1 MASEDRASE
10 ERAAEERASD
20 ELATSQVMEDP
31 EARSA
36 RLAGAAFWATFVLTA
51 LGLLL
56 SVNQVFNLGLGGFR
70 PISTAYYYLMIGIF
84 GAVGFLAFPARKPAR
99 GPAPWYD
106 WVCGATLLG
115 LMLWIATRAQA
126 IIDAGWNTTGP
137 LGAKIVAGI
146 VVALVLEGLRRTGE
160 MILFVFCL
168 IFASFPLYAGYMPGF
183 LWGVQ
188 LDLGQALNEHV
199 YGLESLIGI
208 PMQVVSDTLI
218 GFLVFGVVLAS
229 TGGGTFFMDF
239 ASALL
244 GTTRGG
250 PAKVAIISSG
260 FFGMLSGSPTSNV
273 LTTGTL
279 TIPTMKRCGYPAAY
293 AGAVEACASTGGAL
307 MPPVMGA
314 AAFIMANFLN
324 VPYAEVVVAA
334 FLPAILY
341 FFALFMQTDV
351 YAARNG
357 LRGVGAEEVP
367 PLMKTL
373 IGGWYYIGALVVLT
387 YLLLAWRLEGEAPYW
402 VSLFLVLVALVRARR
417 LGFTPRYFAGLL
429 VDVGQTIAQ
438 IFGLIAGI
446 GLIIGALSI
455 TGVANSFS
463 RELVQYAGNN
473 VALLLATGAITS
485 FILGMGMT
493 ASACYIFLA
502 IVLAPALI
510 STGLDPMAVHLYVFY
525 WGLVS
530 FITPPV
536 ALAAIAAASIAKAD
550 AIQVGMRAI
559 RIGCLLFL
567 LPVLFVLQ
575 PALILKGPIIQV
587 LQVATTAVVAVVLL
601 AAAFEGYIYW
611 VGRLPVW
618 SRLIV
623 GIGGL
628 LMLVPEAATDLIGF
642 AICMAVL
649 VLTKI
654 VSRAPA
660 PGGS

>member
-1 MASEDRASE
+1 MSMSTDDAQPA
-10 ERAAEERASD
+10 
-20 ELATSQVMEDP
+20 QPVMEDP

-36 RLAGAAFWATFVLTA
+36 RLEGAAFWATFVLTTI
-51 LGLLL
+51 GLLL
-56 SVNQVFNLGLGGFR
+56 SINQVFNLGLGGFR
-70 PISTAYYYLMIGIF
+70 PISTAYYYLLIGLF
-84 GAVGFLAFPARKPAR
+84 GAVGFLAFPARKGRR
-99 GPAPWYD
+99 GSVPWYD
-106 WVCGATLLG
+106 WIFAAAILG
-115 LMLWIATRAQA
+115 LTIWIATRAQA

-137 LGAKIVAGI
+137 LHATIVAGF

-160 MILFVFCL
+160 MVLFVFCL

-188 LDLGQALNEHV
+188 LDLGQALNEHI

-208 PMQVVSDTLI
+208 PMQVVADTLI
-218 GFLVFGVVLAS
+218 GFLVFGVVLS
-229 TGGGTFFMDF
+229 TTGGGAFFMDF
-239 ASALL
+239 ASAML
-244 GTTRGG
+244 GTSRGG

-279 TIPTMKRCGYPAAY
+279 TIPTMKRCGYPPTYAA
-293 AGAVEACASTGGAL
+293 AVEACASTGGAL

-334 FLPAILY
+334 FLPAILFY
-341 FFALFMQTDV
+341 FALFIQTDF
-351 YAARNG
+351 YAGRNG
-357 LRGVGAEEVP
+357 LRGVGADEVP
-367 PLMKTL
+367 PLWATL
-373 IGGWYYIGALVVLT
+373 MSGWYYIAAIVGLT
-387 YLLLAWRLEGEAPYW
+387 VLLLAWRLEGEAPFW
-402 VSLFLVLVALVRARR
+402 ISLFLVAVAILRARQI
-417 LGFTPRYFAGLL
+417 GFTPYRFAGLV
-429 VDVGQTIAQ
+429 VDIGQSIAQ
-438 IFGLIAGI
+438 IIGLIAGI

-473 VALLLATGAITS
+473 VALLLATGALTS

-550 AIQVGMRAI
+550 AMAVGFKAI

-575 PALILKGPIIQV
+575 PALILKGPLLQV
-587 LQVATTAVVAVVLL
+587 LQVSATAIAAVVLL
-601 AAAFEGYIYW
+601 AASFEGYFYRI
-611 VGRLPVW
+611 GNLAVW
-618 SRLIV
+618 ARIPL

-628 LMLVPEAATDLIGF
+628 LMLIPESITDLVGFVIG
-642 AICMAVL
+642 ALALAVSYAMAKRKAVP
-649 VLTKI
+649 T
-654 VSRAPA
+654 
-660 PGGS
+660 G

>member
-1 MASEDRASE
+1 MSMATDDAQSA
-10 ERAAEERASD
+10 
-20 ELATSQVMEDP
+20 QPVMEDP

-36 RLAGAAFWATFVLTA
+36 RLEGAAFWATFVLTTAGLA
-51 LGLLL
+51 L
-56 SVNQVFNLGLGGFR
+56 SINQIFNLGLGGFR
-70 PISTAYYYLMIGIF
+70 PISTAYYYLMIGLF
-84 GAVGFLAFPARKPAR
+84 GAVGFLAFPAWKGRR
-99 GPAPWYD
+99 GSVPWYD
-106 WVCGATLLG
+106 WIFAAAILG
-115 LMLWIATRAQA
+115 LTIWIATRAQA

-137 LGAKIVAGI
+137 LHATIVAGF

-160 MILFVFCL
+160 MVLFVFCL

-188 LDLGQALNEHV
+188 LDLGQALNEHI

-208 PMQVVSDTLI
+208 PMQVVADTLI
-218 GFLVFGVVLAS
+218 GFLVFGVVLAT
-229 TGGGTFFMDF
+229 TGGGAFFMDF
-239 ASALL
+239 ASAML
-244 GTTRGG
+244 GTSRGG

-279 TIPTMKRCGYPAAY
+279 TIPTMKRCGYPSAY

-334 FLPAILY
+334 FLPAILFY
-341 FFALFMQTDV
+341 FALFIQTDF
-351 YAARNG
+351 YAGRNG
-357 LRGVGAEEVP
+357 LRGVGADEVP

-373 IGGWYYIGALVVLT
+373 IGGWYYIAAIVGLT
-387 YLLLAWRLEGEAPYW
+387 LLLLAWRLEGEAPFW
-402 VSLFLVLVALVRARR
+402 ISLFLVAVAILRSRQI
-417 LGFTPRYFAGLL
+417 GFTPYRFAGLV
-429 VDVGQTIAQ
+429 VDIGQSIAQ
-438 IFGLIAGI
+438 IIGLIAGI

-473 VALLLATGAITS
+473 VALLLATGALTS

-550 AIQVGMRAI
+550 AMAVGFKAI

-575 PALILKGPIIQV
+575 PALILKGPLLQV
-587 LQVATTAVVAVVLL
+587 LQVSATAIAAVVLL
-601 AAAFEGYIYW
+601 AASFEGYFYRI
-611 VGRLPVW
+611 GNLAVW
-618 SRLIV
+618 ARIPL

-628 LMLVPEAATDLIGF
+628 LMLIPESMTDLVGF
-642 AICMAVL
+642 VLGALALAASYVTAQRKAVP
-649 VLTKI
+649 
-654 VSRAPA
+654 S
-660 PGGS
+660 G